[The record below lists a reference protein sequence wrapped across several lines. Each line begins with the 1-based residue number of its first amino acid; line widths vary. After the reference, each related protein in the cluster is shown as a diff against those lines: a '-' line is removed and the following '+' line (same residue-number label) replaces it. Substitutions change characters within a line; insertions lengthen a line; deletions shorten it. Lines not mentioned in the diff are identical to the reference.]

1 MDGSEVH
8 DDDGDMND
16 SASKEVDEDSPNALG
31 GAAEQDVR
39 QRAPVIRR
47 LMGPKLPQLQPAIHS
62 GSTPSGAQGPLA
74 IVSSVTAEY
83 LSACIE
89 QHLSL
94 HLQASAFLLL
104 CIWANVC
111 QGLQEDL
118 YFSSCHKQLKG
129 DAAPVDSM

>member
-1 MDGSEVH
+1 MNGSEVH

-16 SASKEVDEDSPNALG
+16 SASKEVDEDSPNALS

-62 GSTPSGAQGPLA
+62 GSTPSGRPLA
-74 IVSSVTAEY
+74 IVSPVTAEY

-89 QHLSL
+89 RHLSPSL
-94 HLQASAFLLL
+94 VGHRISVA
-104 CIWANVC
+104 V
-111 QGLQEDL
+111 
-118 YFSSCHKQLKG
+118 QLG
-129 DAAPVDSM
+129 